1 MGHSPLLKTIPTW
14 EGNEFFLERG
24 MELVKKIWICL
35 CQKCR
40 KCVNSTEKKTQKNFI
55 GRGKPLPDHH
65 CEGETNFSWKW
76 VEN

>member
-40 KCVNSTEKKTQKNFI
+40 KCVNSTEKKLKKILLGGASPSPTITVK
-55 GRGKPLPDHH
+55 GKRIFL
-65 CEGETNFSWKW
+65 GKG
-76 VEN
+76 